1 LETTEGVTEELF
13 QTMKEVHAEVQM
25 VFALR
30 CQTRFGSETESHS
43 AISDSSNDF
52 AEANF
57 ETRRGILS
65 EADEFIRKRKMG
77 Q

>member
-1 LETTEGVTEELF
+1 LETAEEVTEELF

-25 VFALR
+25 IFALR
-30 CQTRFGSETESHS
+30 RQTRFGSEIESHS
-43 AISDSSNDF
+43 AIYF

-65 EADEFIRKRKMG
+65 EADEYIRKMSH
-77 Q
+77 